1 MFVKVVNS
9 EKWKYVRSEKAK
21 NGYTSYGADWF
32 LRCKIKSKK
41 ENRYEIQFSEKELLA
56 LNDLLGEEE
65 LLIKKFK
72 MLANHAEDEEIKDKF
87 EQISERHQKHFDS
100 LYKQL
105 G

>member
-1 MFVKVVNS
+1 MNS
-9 EKWKYVRSEKAK
+9 
-21 NGYTSYGADWF
+21 
-32 LRCKIKSKK
+32 I
-41 ENRYEIQFSEKELLA
+41 SEKELLA

-87 EQISERHQKHFDS
+87 EQISEKTSKALAS
-100 LYKQL
+100 LYKQI

>member
-1 MFVKVVNS
+1 MNS
-9 EKWKYVRSEKAK
+9 
-21 NGYTSYGADWF
+21 
-32 LRCKIKSKK
+32 I
-41 ENRYEIQFSEKELLA
+41 SEKELLA

-65 LLIKKFK
+65 LLIKNKKFK

>member
-1 MFVKVVNS
+1 MFG
-9 EKWKYVRSEKAK
+9 SEKAK
-21 NGYTSYGADWF
+21 NGYTLMVQMYFALQINQKRRTGMNS
-32 LRCKIKSKK
+32 I
-41 ENRYEIQFSEKELLA
+41 SEKELLA

-87 EQISERHQKHFDS
+87 EQISERHQKQFDS

>member
-1 MFVKVVNS
+1 
-9 EKWKYVRSEKAK
+9 
-21 NGYTSYGADWF
+21 
-32 LRCKIKSKK
+32 
-41 ENRYEIQFSEKELLA
+41 
-56 LNDLLGEEE
+56 
-65 LLIKKFK
+65 

>member
-1 MFVKVVNS
+1 MFG
-9 EKWKYVRSEKAK
+9 SEKAK
-21 NGYTSYGADWF
+21 NGYTLMVQMYFALQINQKRRTGMSS
-32 LRCKIKSKK
+32 I
-41 ENRYEIQFSEKELLA
+41 SEKELLA

>member
-1 MFVKVVNS
+1 MNS
-9 EKWKYVRSEKAK
+9 
-21 NGYTSYGADWF
+21 
-32 LRCKIKSKK
+32 I
-41 ENRYEIQFSEKELLA
+41 SEKELLA

-72 MLANHAEDEEIKDKF
+72 MLANHAEDEDKF

>member
-1 MFVKVVNS
+1 MFGS
-9 EKWKYVRSEKAK
+9 EKTK
-21 NGYTSYGADWF
+21 NGYTLMVQMYFALQINQKRRTGMNS
-32 LRCKIKSKK
+32 I
-41 ENRYEIQFSEKELLA
+41 SEKELLA

-72 MLANHAEDEEIKDKF
+72 MLANHAEDEEIKDKI